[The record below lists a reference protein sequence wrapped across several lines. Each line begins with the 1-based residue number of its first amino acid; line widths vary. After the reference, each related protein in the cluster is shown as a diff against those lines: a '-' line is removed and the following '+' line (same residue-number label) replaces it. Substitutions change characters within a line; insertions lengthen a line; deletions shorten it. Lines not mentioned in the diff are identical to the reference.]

1 MLASMGREK
10 LLIRFDPDKQNLNIL
25 VRTEL
30 EGLIQLLQPGFHLL
44 TYHVHPY
51 QARTCEHCHGWC
63 SQR

>member
-30 EGLIQLLQPGFHLL
+30 EGTHSPFPHLL
-44 TYHVHPY
+44 TISP
-51 QARTCEHCHGWC
+51 C
-63 SQR
+63 SNFL

>member
-30 EGLIQLLQPGFHLL
+30 EGTHSP
-44 TYHVHPY
+44 
-51 QARTCEHCHGWC
+51 AC
-63 SQR
+63 SMT